1 MKVILT
7 PKHKNGFRADIQA
20 LRTVAVLLVVLF
32 HLWPNRISG
41 GFVGVDV
48 FFVVSG
54 YLITNHILRDVETG
68 RFSVFGFWARRARR
82 LIPASFTVLVLTALG
97 IVLWVPLALWG
108 NWLAEVN
115 SSIFYVENW
124 VLAYN
129 SVDYLA
135 LDNSA
140 SPTQHFWSL
149 GVEEQFYI
157 VWPILIAIALLL
169 VPKTKKSIRRKLMF
183 LILLLV
189 TLSSFGFGVW
199 TTNFD
204 PAVAYFSTP
213 VRAWEFGVGA
223 ITAFIPALVHRFWSP
238 TISIFGFAAI
248 SSAGLIYDPAIPFP
262 GTAALLPVLA
272 TALVIFANVQTGIFS
287 KMIAWRPIQW
297 IGDRS
302 YSIYLWHWPLII
314 LTPYALAEEKLTTIE
329 KIFIVM
335 LALALSAASA
345 RFIERPLM
353 SSGIKPNLRPRTV
366 FAALLILSTL
376 IGGLCIT
383 AIDSANK
390 QNSNSLENTNKLAQE
405 LTRCLGAQAIAVGEE
420 SCVNDSLTGFY
431 PDLNASAQDAAYM
444 VSDCGAESRTAWLPE
459 DCQIGIAGSAI
470 RIALVGDSH
479 AGQYRAGLARLAKL
493 NNWSVNSFLKSGCPY
508 TDAVRVHDQELTDS
522 CRKWLK
528 EVKREIWSGNFDVVI
543 TSQASGVDW
552 VTNSNQTQEAAAE
565 SGLESAWSELARAG
579 IQVLVIKDHP
589 RPAPKWMRCLELNS
603 VADCSQNRSAAF
615 LYDPQIQAVDRLQNP
630 NVKLVDLDK
639 YFCSAELC
647 EPVIGH
653 VIVYKGISHLTGTY
667 VTTLSPYI
675 EPEILSALARAS
687 GQ

>member
-1 MKVILT
+1 MKVNLT
-7 PKHKNGFRADIQA
+7 PKRKNSFRTDIQA

-32 HLWPNRISG
+32 HLWPNRITG

-54 YLITNHILRDVETG
+54 YLITSHILRDVESD
-68 RFSVFGFWARRARR
+68 RFSVIGFWARRARR
-82 LIPASFTVLVLTALG
+82 LIPASFAVLALTALG
-97 IVLWVPLALWG
+97 IVVWVPISLWG
-108 NWLAEVN
+108 NWLSEVN
-115 SSIFYVENW
+115 SSVFYVENW

-157 VWPILIAIALLL
+157 VWPLLIAIALLL

-204 PAVAYFSTP
+204 PPVAYFSTP

-223 ITAFIPALVHRFWSP
+223 ITAFIPALVHKFWSP
-238 TISIFGFAAI
+238 IISVLGFAAI
-248 SSAGLIYDPAIPFP
+248 SAAGLIYDPAIPFP

-272 TALVIFANVQTGIFS
+272 TALVIFANVQTSIFS
-287 KMIAWRPIQW
+287 KMIALRPIQW

-314 LTPYALAEEKLTTIE
+314 LTPYALAEEKLTTLE
-329 KIFIVM
+329 KTAIVLIT
-335 LALALSAASA
+335 LALAAVSA

-353 SSGIKPNLRPRTV
+353 SSGFKPNLRPRAV
-366 FAALLILSTL
+366 FVTLLIFSALISSSTL
-376 IGGLCIT
+376 LI
-383 AIDSANK
+383 IDSSTK
-390 QNSNSLENTNKLAQE
+390 QIMKNIENTNREAQQ
-405 LTRCLGAQAIAVGEE
+405 LSKCFGAQAIAVGEDT
-420 SCVNDSLTGFY
+420 CMNNSLKGFY
-431 PDLNASAQDAAYM
+431 PGLEAAAGDSGFKI
-444 VSDCGAESRTAWLPE
+444 SDCGSMSRTDWKPK
-459 DCQIGIAGSAI
+459 DCQIGIAGAVK

-479 AGQYRAGLARLAKL
+479 AGQYRAGIARLAKVHG
-493 NNWSVNSFLKSGCPY
+493 WSVNVFWKGGCPY
-508 TDAVRVHDQELTDS
+508 SDAIRVHDKELTDS
-522 CRKWLK
+522 CNRWLT
-528 EVKREIWSGNFDVVI
+528 EVKRQLFLGKFDVVI
-543 TSQASGVDW
+543 TSQASGVEW
-552 VTNSNQTQEAAAE
+552 NAKTNQTQEEVAE
-565 SGLESAWSELARAG
+565 SGLISAWSELVGAG
-579 IQVLVIKDHP
+579 IAVVVIKDNP
-589 RPAPKWMRCLELNS
+589 RPVPKVIRCLELSS
-603 VADCSQNRSAAF
+603 VEACSKNRQTAF
-615 LYDPQIQAVDRLQNP
+615 LYDPQISAVAKMRSPKVTL
-630 NVKLVDLDK
+630 LDLDDF
-639 YFCSAELC
+639 FCSEQLC
-647 EPVIGH
+647 KPVIGH
-653 VIVYKGISHLTGTY
+653 VIVYRDANHLTGTY

-687 GQ
+687 TH